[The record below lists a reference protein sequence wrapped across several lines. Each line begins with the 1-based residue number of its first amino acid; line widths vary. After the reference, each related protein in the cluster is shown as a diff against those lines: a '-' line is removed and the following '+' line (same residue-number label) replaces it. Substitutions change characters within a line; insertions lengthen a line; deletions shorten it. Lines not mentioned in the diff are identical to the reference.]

1 MSNGKF
7 NYNSILRVL
16 LVSVFMLSG
25 TACSN
30 SGSTTSANNNSDNGD
45 ASTLQ
50 LITPQVIYSKSGSSG
65 DGYAVINNPTNS
77 AVKNLYYALS
87 STVGGGSGASLDP
100 VSAANCAT
108 IAANSQCNVKI
119 TVASGSVAGSF
130 GFSASNDSSLLSKLN
145 KSAKAAALATVV
157 GVEQAAYNTAS
168 GADGITLSYYH
179 TVINGTPYVLVSA
192 LVASANAG
200 TFNKVVLVN
209 NSGTAIPNQQIIG
222 TVNSTQGSTFNIL
235 LPVPTG
241 NNLTQVI
248 KVQTQL
254 VTPSTKAQTK
264 GLTATEIVSTAT
276 TSSTLTTTNDVGI
289 VEMLPS
295 AIYLS
300 KDSPEQSITFS
311 NTGNVTAQLQSLVAS
326 NPNIEVI
333 FSSTGLSS
341 GGSTTATLKLKDSSL
356 PPSSGGIVLT
366 YYNGQK
372 EVTVAAAA
380 DQNVNPAPTPTP
392 TPTPSPT
399 PPAPTPAAAGLTAD
413 FSSDNNF
420 FTTTA
425 IGTVSRQMTLS
436 NTGNTPENGIVLTL
450 PANFSISGGSS
461 NSCTVTQGSSPATI
475 SNTLAVGT
483 GSCDVTVTYANSSVT
498 SLNSGDISIAY
509 NYNNGM
515 AAPTPI
521 TAVVNYKVTQST
533 ANLSIS
539 SSPSPANYGS
549 IANDNTA
556 ISSIISYTVTN
567 SGDVQATNLNF
578 GFGGTDASLFSYLPS
593 ALTPAGDCVLGG
605 SLGTIEGSNTC
616 TINSSRTQFGPA
628 GNGVFPSNKSA
639 NFNVDYTPYTGGAT
653 STASIAVAGAV
664 TAAPSATFTSAYND
678 NVSNPFLSGTGTSED
693 QYQGYINT
701 SYEINVVYT
710 NTSSIA
716 ASNFTTVYT
725 PPANWSMTT
734 HGCNNVTLSANGS
747 NSCTDTYTLNS
758 ADSVTTSINLANV
771 TASWTDSSGS
781 YTNQSIAGDTVYANL
796 TTPPIPNITITNLA
810 GDGPV
815 SMMGTIPITFTATIS
830 GNGTSTLTALLANS
844 VTGTIIS
851 NPSPC
856 ALDTAGTT
864 SCTFS
869 IIPWYTGFDNSTVGL
884 PNYDPFTPTGT
895 SINLSATDGATIS
908 GTGVSGNAISYIITT
923 PYVYLPAPMEGAA
936 TENNTGI
943 TWGNGGSVSPR
954 FESGIKSDGQPCAD
968 SLLDNLTGL
977 EWAKNG
983 IIGFKSTL
991 YGAPIA
997 QPNYAN
1003 TDRNLNSFG
1012 NWSNANAAISNMNVA
1027 NIKLCGQSDWRL
1039 PTEAELLSLVNY
1051 SAPYGDVASWLI
1063 TEGFINIQGFE
1074 YWSITLKSNSSYVW
1088 VVNMV
1093 DGSITYLRN
1102 SGGDA
1107 HYILPVRSR

>member
-7 NYNSILRVL
+7 NYNNTLRVL
-16 LVSVFMLSG
+16 LTSAFVLSG

-45 ASTLQ
+45 AGTLQ
-50 LITPQVIYSKSGSSG
+50 LITPQVIYSKLGSSG
-65 DGYAVINNPTNS
+65 DSYAVINNPTNS
-77 AVKNLYYALS
+77 AVKNLHYTLS
-87 STVGGGSGASLDP
+87 SAVGGGSGASLDP

-130 GFSASNDSSLLSKLN
+130 GFSASNDSSLLTKLN
-145 KSAKAAALATVV
+145 KSAKAAALTTVV

-222 TVNSTQGSTFNIL
+222 TVNSAQGSTFNIL

-254 VTPSTKAQTK
+254 VTPLTKARTK

-326 NPNIEVI
+326 NPNIEVL

-392 TPTPSPT
+392 SPT

-425 IGTVSRQMTLS
+425 IGAVSRQMTLT
-436 NTGNTPENGIVLTL
+436 NTGNTPENGIVLML
-450 PANFSISGGSS
+450 PANFSISDGSS

-533 ANLSIS
+533 ANLSVS
-539 SSPSPANYGS
+539 SSPNPANYGS

-567 SGDVQATNLNF
+567 SGDVQATNLSF

-593 ALTPAGDCVLGG
+593 APTPAGDCVLGG
-605 SLGTIEGSNTC
+605 SLDTVEGSNTC

-653 STASIAVAGAV
+653 STAGIAVAGAV

-693 QYQGYINT
+693 QYRGYINT
-701 SYEINVVYT
+701 NYEINVVYT

-734 HGCNNVTLSANGS
+734 HGCNNVTLSANGA

-796 TTPPIPNITITNLA
+796 TATPPPPNITITNLT
-810 GDGPV
+810 GNDPT

-851 NPSPC
+851 NSSPC

-884 PNYDPFTPTGT
+884 PEFDPFTPSGT
-895 SINLSATDGATIS
+895 QIMLSATDSATIS
-908 GTGVSGNAISYIITT
+908 GTGVSGNTIDYSITT
-923 PYVYLPAPMEGAA
+923 PYVYLPAPMEGSA
-936 TENNTGI
+936 TESNTGI
-943 TWGNGGSVSPR
+943 TWGSGGSVNPR
-954 FESGIKSDGQPCAD
+954 FEAGTQSGGGTCAD
-968 SLLDNLTGL
+968 SQKDNLTGL

-983 IIGFKSTL
+983 IIGFKLTTN
-991 YGAPIA
+991 GNPIA
-997 QPNYAN
+997 QPDYAN
-1003 TDRNLNSFG
+1003 TNPALNSFG
-1012 NWSNANAAISNMNVA
+1012 SWSQVNTAISNMNA
-1027 NIKLCGQSDWRL
+1027 ATNKLCGQSDWRL
-1039 PTEAELLSLVNY
+1039 PTETELLSLVNY
-1051 SAPYGDVASWLI
+1051 TAPDGNLASWLI
-1063 TEGFINIQGFE
+1063 TQGFTNIQSDN
-1074 YWSITLKSNSSYVW
+1074 YWSVTPADNNSFVWVLSMADGTNGYFSKTSVDTPYVW
-1088 VVNMV
+1088 
-1093 DGSITYLRN
+1093 
-1102 SGGDA
+1102 A
-1107 HYILPVRSR
+1107 VRSN